1 MIIVYY
7 IERIIFLSEQD
18 EMVGGRWKEKLPWQI
33 MKGKEG
39 QFHFPEGKTNKKMSF
54 YNGEQA
60 QNWESEVPRFYQRS
74 RVEDS

>member
-39 QFHFPEGKTNKKMSF
+39 
-54 YNGEQA
+54 
-60 QNWESEVPRFYQRS
+60 
-74 RVEDS
+74 